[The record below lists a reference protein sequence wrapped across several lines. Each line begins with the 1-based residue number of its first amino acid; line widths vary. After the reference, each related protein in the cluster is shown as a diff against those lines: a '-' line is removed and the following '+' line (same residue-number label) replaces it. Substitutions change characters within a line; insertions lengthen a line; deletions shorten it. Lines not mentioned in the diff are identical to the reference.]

1 MQRILGDRGDER
13 CDQDADG
20 ESGDK
25 HVGQGSAGQRLD
37 DGRAEPREGPEPEH
51 DARDGGEDL
60 DHRLQDLARARCR
73 VLAQVDPGA
82 EAERCRNDHRHPRD
96 DERPDNDGR
105 EVVHVAPR
113 EPAIADQ
120 LRLVDLDEERC
131 GVPDERENNRGADED
146 REDGGAKECD
156 PNQELAAAARG
167 RDAQVARLEDDGSGG
182 GAHVT
187 DARVREK
194 HRGEGEVEPDSTS
207 PSGSARISG
216 LPRWT
221 RSLRA
226 RRRRV
231 RRSRPP

>member
-1 MQRILGDRGDER
+1 MQRILGDGGDQR

-51 DARDGGEDL
+51 DARDGGQDL
-60 DHRLQDLARARCR
+60 DHRLQDLARAGCR

-113 EPAIADQ
+113 EPAVADQ
-120 LRLVDLDEERC
+120 LRLVDPDEERC
-131 GVPDERENNRGADED
+131 CVPDQREDNRGADKD
-146 REDGGAKECD
+146 REDGGAEECD
-156 PNQELAAAARG
+156 PDQEFAAAARG
-167 RDAQVARLEDDGSGG
+167 RDAQVARLEDHGSGG
-182 GAHVT
+182 SAHVT
-187 DARVREK
+187 GARGAERI
-194 HRGEGEVEPDSTS
+194 GETGRVEPDS
-207 PSGSARISG
+207 PFPIDSAGISG
-216 LPRWT
+216 LPKWT
-221 RSLRA
+221 RSPA
-226 RRRRV
+226 SV
-231 RRSRPP
+231 ASSSAT